1 VRKEIPQRRLTQRER
16 TIGSQTLS
24 VDISTYRQRACTT
37 RGWEEPGGS
46 FLSDHHDAAERFGI
60 DIALPRPVA
69 THIPGSR
76 GKWLRTSSEPGSTLM
91 SSQGT
96 GLRTRRVVILSRSSP
111 KSEREDD
118 ARE

>member
-1 VRKEIPQRRLTQRER
+1 MCDLLQA
-16 TIGSQTLS
+16 S
-24 VDISTYRQRACTT
+24 
-37 RGWEEPGGS
+37 S
-46 FLSDHHDAAERFGI
+46 FPYDFMI
-60 DIALPRPVA
+60 IA
-69 THIPGSR
+69 
-76 GKWLRTSSEPGSTLM
+76 SSEPGSTLM